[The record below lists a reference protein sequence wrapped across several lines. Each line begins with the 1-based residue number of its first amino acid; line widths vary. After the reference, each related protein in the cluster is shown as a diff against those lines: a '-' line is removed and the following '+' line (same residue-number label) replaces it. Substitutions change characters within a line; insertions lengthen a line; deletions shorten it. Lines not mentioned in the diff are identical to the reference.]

1 MKYIL
6 RAVKYFI
13 SICVFITFFI
23 LILVL
28 LGFVSSD
35 IETMFSQ
42 GWKSVGYI
50 AIMFAVVSAVYPLFG
65 YKKRLAGVLG
75 DFADLRPGVLSYM
88 ENRGYVLESED
99 DEKMTFRSRSLLRRI
114 FRVWEDRITI
124 EKTLGGFEVEGLTR
138 DVSPIVYGL
147 EYKFRNPEDNI

>member
-147 EYKFRNPEDNI
+147 EYKFRNPEENI

>member
-1 MKYIL
+1 MKYIV

-23 LILVL
+23 LILAL

-35 IETMFSQ
+35 VNTMFSQ

-88 ENRGYVLESED
+88 EDHGYTLESED

-124 EKTLGGFEVEGLTR
+124 EKTLGGFDVEGLTR

-147 EYKFRNPEDNI
+147 EYKFRNPE

>member
-124 EKTLGGFEVEGLTR
+124 EKTFGGFEVEGLTR

-147 EYKFRNPEDNI
+147 EYKFRNPEENI

>member
-1 MKYIL
+1 MKYIV

-13 SICVFITFFI
+13 SVCVLATLVI
-23 LILVL
+23 LIMVL
-28 LGFVSSD
+28 LGYSALNPDELFV
-35 IETMFSQ
+35 Q
-42 GWKSVGYI
+42 GWKSIAYI
-50 AIMFAVVSAVYPLFG
+50 ALMFAVISAVYPLFG
-65 YKKRLAGVLG
+65 YKKRLAGALG
-75 DFADLRPGVLSYM
+75 DFAGLSPGVISYM
-88 ENRGYVLESED
+88 EEHGYVLESED

>member
-147 EYKFRNPEDNI
+147 EYKFRNPEEIN